1 MSVDSSTTKTSG
13 APSPRFARVRVMT
26 KSATLYPDWYIG
38 HMTNQHTLQDI
49 ITITKRAQHDVTFT
63 TNAHRRNTLSAD
75 YRYAWTL
82 RAECKECGWSNYTVR
97 NCEGFSNESNI
108 TEADKQD
115 MLQKHFNGV
124 GIYAVTEGE
133 HKGCIYVREADGTGA
148 FMRHGSNGWET
159 I

>member
-1 MSVDSSTTKTSG
+1 
-13 APSPRFARVRVMT
+13 MT

-148 FMRHGSNGWET
+148 FMRHGRNGWET